1 MEVSLLRTIN
11 IFEGLNDEELEKI
24 FKLARIKLYPKDT
37 MILKE
42 GRLGGA
48 LHVIIKG
55 KVKVTKNLEGK
66 KDKLITTLGPQAIFG
81 EMSLFDN
88 LPYSANIVAL
98 EETRCMMISKEPF
111 DEMLRADQL
120 LAYKLLT
127 QIITILSQRL
137 RNTNEELV
145 AITSWKDR
153 LKKHSKKPANG

>member
-11 IFEGLNDEELEKI
+11 IFEGLSDPELEKI
-24 FKLARIKLYPKDT
+24 FKLARIKLYPQDSI
-37 MILKE
+37 ILEE

-48 LHVIIKG
+48 LHVIMKG
-55 KVKVTKNLEGK
+55 KVKVTKKLEGK
-66 KDKLITTLGPQAIFG
+66 KDKIITTLGPQAIFG

-88 LPYSANIVAL
+88 LPYSANIIAV

-111 DEMLRADQL
+111 DKMLRLDL
-120 LAYKLLT
+120 PLAYKILT

-153 LKKHSKKPANG
+153 LKQKNPKSSHG

>member
-11 IFEGLNDEELEKI
+11 IFEGLDDSELEKI
-24 FKLARIKLYPKDT
+24 FKLARIKLYQT
-37 MILKE
+37 GAMILEE

-55 KVKVTKNLEGK
+55 KVKVTKRMEGK
-66 KDKLITTLGPQAIFG
+66 KDKLITTFGPQAIFG

-88 LPYSANIVAL
+88 LPYSANIIAM
-98 EETRCMMISKEPF
+98 EETRCMVIQKESF
-111 DEMLRADQL
+111 DKMLKQDL
-120 LAYKLLT
+120 ELAYKILT

-153 LKKHSKKPANG
+153 IKKKQDSNS

>member
-11 IFEGLNDEELEKI
+11 IFEGLTDEELEKI
-24 FKLARIKLYPKDT
+24 FKLARIKLYAKDNL
-37 MILKE
+37 ILEE

-55 KVKVTKNLEGK
+55 KVKVTKKMEGSP
-66 KDKLITTLGPQAIFG
+66 KDKLITAFGPQAIFG

-88 LPYSANIVAL
+88 LPYSANIIAT
-98 EETRCMMISKEPF
+98 EETRCLVVPKEPF
-111 DEMLRADQL
+111 DKMLQQDL
-120 LAYKLLT
+120 KLAHKILT

-153 LKKHSKKPANG
+153 IKQKQDKNA